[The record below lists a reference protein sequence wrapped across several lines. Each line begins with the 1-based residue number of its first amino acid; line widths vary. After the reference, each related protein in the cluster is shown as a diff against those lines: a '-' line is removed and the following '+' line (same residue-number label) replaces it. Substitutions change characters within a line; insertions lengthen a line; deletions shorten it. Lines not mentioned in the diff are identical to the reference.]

1 MAITTEQIK
10 QLRDKTGI
18 SVMQC
23 KKALEEALGDEAKA
37 LVILQKKSGEIASKK
52 ADRTLGAG
60 AVNAYIHPDR
70 TVGSMVLLSC
80 ETDFVAKNEEF
91 ISLAYDIAMHVA
103 AINPEFLKPEDV
115 PEEVRGKAKEIFAK
129 EVEAM
134 DKPAA
139 VKEKALE
146 GKLSTYFGER
156 ILLKQLF
163 VKDDSITVEKL
174 IEKATQKFGE
184 KIEISRF
191 ERFSTR

>member
-23 KKALEEALGDEAKA
+23 KKALEEAGGDEAKA
-37 LVILQKKSGEIASKK
+37 LVILQKKSSEIASKK

-60 AVNAYIHPDR
+60 AIQAYIHPDR

-80 ETDFVAKNEEF
+80 ETDFVAKNEDF
-91 ISLAYDIAMHVA
+91 VSLAYDIAMHVA
-103 AINPEFLKPEDV
+103 AFNPSFLKSEDV
-115 PEEVRGKAKEIFAK
+115 PESEREKAKEVFAK

-134 DKPAA
+134 DKPDA

-146 GKLSTYFGER
+146 GKIAAYFGER
-156 ILLKQLF
+156 ILLKQPF
-163 VKDDSITVEKL
+163 VKDDSIIVEKL
-174 IEKATQKFGE
+174 IEQATQKFGE
-184 KIEISRF
+184 KIEVSRF

>member
-23 KKALEEALGDEAKA
+23 KKALEEAMGDEAKA

-91 ISLAYDIAMHVA
+91 VSLAYDIAMHVA

-156 ILLKQLF
+156 ILLKQPF

>member
-23 KKALEEALGDEAKA
+23 KKALEEAGGDEAKA
-37 LVILQKKSGEIASKK
+37 IVILQKKSGEIASKK

-103 AINPEFLKPEDV
+103 AINPEFLKQEDV
-115 PEEVRGKAKEIFAK
+115 PEEMREKAKEIFAK

-134 DKPAA
+134 DKPIA
-139 VKEKALE
+139 VKEKALD
-146 GKLSTYFGER
+146 GKLSAYFGER

-184 KIEISRF
+184 KIEISCF